1 MNSGWVCTTGKILE
15 ASVVYIALRIIV
27 ACSPNKQPDNII
39 SDIPVKLVLLKGSTA
54 ISNTRVIGSPIK
66 PMLRG

>member
-39 SDIPVKLVLLKGSTA
+39 SDIPVKLV
-54 ISNTRVIGSPIK
+54 
-66 PMLRG
+66 